1 MRNIIL
7 TITAILL
14 TCLPAG
20 GRTKWKVVSTRQD
33 ATLQEMDTCFS
44 PTRCKK
50 LVDQLYTISR
60 QKPDEKVLLWRA
72 VMANSTTDTALV
84 SFTALDDVVRYVPV
98 KEWTNY
104 EFELPEGAKYFAVRC
119 ISHDRRAMM
128 VDDFGYEECAH
139 PLEVTFVGCL
149 PQR

>member
-1 MRNIIL
+1 
-7 TITAILL
+7 
-14 TCLPAG
+14 
-20 GRTKWKVVSTRQD
+20 
-33 ATLQEMDTCFS
+33 MDTCFS

-104 EFELPEGAKYFAVRC
+104 EFELPENSPVYDIPGRKVSPSTRGLHIKRGKKYV
-119 ISHDRRAMM
+119 
-128 VDDFGYEECAH
+128 VD
-139 PLEVTFVGCL
+139 
-149 PQR
+149 